1 MNNRANLKNTF
12 WEFSASLAILLRW
25 PFCPDNLRYGLQRP
39 PRIMAKYLKIPL
51 KLIFEMGSSP
61 IVIASIV
68 LFMLACDSDKK
79 GSTAIP
85 VADSVEVIALKRET
99 VSKSFSLP
107 GQLLPWERAELYA
120 KVQGYVRELK
130 VDIGDAVEKN
140 DILVIL
146 DAPEVAADYAK
157 SSADLQAAQ
166 SKYHTTRDLYKRTVS
181 AASEKGAVSESEL
194 ERSKNQMLSDS
205 ASFEAA
211 RSGARAYAQLKNYLV
226 IRAAFNGVVTQRN
239 IDVGTLVGRD
249 QTPMLVLENLNKLR
263 LRVAVPEAY
272 TSAIPES
279 ESISFTVDAQP
290 SKKYKATLA
299 RKSNQIDEKTRTEL
313 WEFEVSN
320 GVKEL
325 KSGMY
330 GNVVLNL
337 NRSEPTFVVPNSAVV
352 TTQERRFVIRVR
364 EHKTEWVDVRNGIST
379 NDKMEI
385 FGNLE
390 ENDLLLVRP
399 SDEIREGEVVV
410 VSRP

>member
-1 MNNRANLKNTF
+1 MKPASISPHHNLDMN
-12 WEFSASLAILLRW
+12 I
-25 PFCPDNLRYGLQRP
+25 
-39 PRIMAKYLKIPL
+39 
-51 KLIFEMGSSP
+51 SP
-61 IVIASIV
+61 IVIASVVLFGSACNSGKKEAAATPSSDSVDVIV
-68 LFMLACDSDKK
+68 LKK
-79 GSTAIP
+79 
-85 VADSVEVIALKRET
+85 ET

-130 VDIGDAVEKN
+130 VDIGDAVRKN

-146 DAPEVAADYAK
+146 DAPEVAAAHAK

-166 SKYHTTRDLYKRTVS
+166 SKYHSSLDLYRRTVS
-181 AASEKGAVSESEL
+181 AAREQGAVSDSEL

-211 RSGARAYAQLKNYLV
+211 RSGANAYAQLKNYLV
-226 IRAAFNGVVTQRN
+226 IRAAFDALVTQRN
-239 IDVGTLVGRD
+239 IDVGTLVGTD
-249 QTPMLVLENLNKLR
+249 PKPMLVLENLSKLR

-279 ESISFTVDAQP
+279 KSIFFTVDAQP
-290 SKKYKATLA
+290 SKKYTANLA

-320 GVKEL
+320 NGKEL

-330 GNVVLNL
+330 GNVILNL

-364 EHKTEWVDVRNGIST
+364 DGKTEWVDVRNGIST
-379 NDKMEI
+379 KDEMEI

-390 ENDLLLVRP
+390 EDDLLLVRP
-399 SDEIREGEVVV
+399 SDEIKEGQGVVMK
-410 VSRP
+410 RRQ